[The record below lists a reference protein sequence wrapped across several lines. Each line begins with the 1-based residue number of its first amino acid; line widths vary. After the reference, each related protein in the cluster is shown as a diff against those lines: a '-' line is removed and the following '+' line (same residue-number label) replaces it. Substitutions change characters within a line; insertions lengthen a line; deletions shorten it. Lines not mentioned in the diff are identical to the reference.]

1 MPQSDV
7 WATSQKG
14 LIFKVKDK
22 NTPQSDVCATS
33 HKGLV
38 IQLNNTIVRE
48 HKLSQVR
55 DKYKVSPSTGI
66 TINLDYHL
74 SLFTGNRFFTR
85 IDRDIMFTLLD
96 HGYDDLKRI
105 DSAEFVLNHS
115 QRISVVTG
123 TSSVYGVL
131 EETRLTST
139 HPIQPSE
146 ARDHP
151 RQHSRKTLRRGGY
164 NLA

>member
-7 WATSQKG
+7 CATSHKG
-14 LIFKVKDK
+14 LIFKVRNKY
-22 NTPQSDVCATS
+22 TPQSDVCATS
-33 HKGLV
+33 HKGL
-38 IQLNNTIVRE
+38 ISQLNNTIVRE
-48 HKLSQVR
+48 HKLSQAC

-66 TINLDYHL
+66 TIKLDLPLELVHRGQV
-74 SLFTGNRFFTR
+74 FHT
-85 IDRDIMFTLLD
+85 DRYGYNVYTTD
-96 HGYDDLKRI
+96 HGYDDLERI

-139 HPIQPSE
+139 HPFNIPK
-146 ARDHP
+146 P
-151 RQHSRKTLRRGGY
+151 GITLG
-164 NLA
+164 NVQEKP

>member
-1 MPQSDV
+1 MNLNLP
-7 WATSQKG
+7 
-14 LIFKVKDK
+14 LE
-22 NTPQSDVCATS
+22 
-33 HKGLV
+33 LV
-38 IQLNNTIVRE
+38 HRG
-48 HKLSQVR
+48 QVFHTDR
-55 DKYKVSPSTGI
+55 FGYKVYI
-66 TINLDYHL
+66 T
-74 SLFTGNRFFTR
+74 
-85 IDRDIMFTLLD
+85 D
-96 HGYDDLKRI
+96 HGYDDLERI

-151 RQHSRKTLRRGGY
+151 RQRSRKTLRRGGY